1 MIHKNSN
8 KVREISKPGCLILIG
23 METDFSHS
31 METTVLDKL
40 TWTHGLFLYMLAN
53 KLKGYKVTFF

>member
-8 KVREISKPGCLILIG
+8 KVREISKPGIG